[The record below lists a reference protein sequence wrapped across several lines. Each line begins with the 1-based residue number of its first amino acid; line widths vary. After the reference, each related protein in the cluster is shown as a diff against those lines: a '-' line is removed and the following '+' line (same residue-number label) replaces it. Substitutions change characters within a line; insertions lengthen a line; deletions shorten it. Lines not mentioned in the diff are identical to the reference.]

1 MSESVH
7 ERYMRR
13 ALELAA
19 RARGRTS
26 PNPMV
31 GAVLV
36 RDGEVVGEGYH
47 ERAGTPHAE
56 IHALR
61 MAGEKARGAT
71 LYVNLEPCAHYGRT
85 PPCVDALVAAGV
97 AEVHLAMLDPNP
109 LVNGKGR
116 ARLEAAGIRT
126 VVGECAE
133 EAAELNEAF
142 ITWVTRGRPFVIAKY
157 AASLDGKIA
166 TRTGDSRWITGE
178 AARLRAHEWRDAVD
192 AVAVGAHTVLM
203 DDPLLTTRL
212 PGREVRHPLRVVID
226 GHGRV
231 PVSARCFDPA
241 LPGRTVVA
249 ATAAFP
255 PEKRVALA
263 ERGVEVLLLPTDAGG
278 QVDLEALL
286 AELGRREVTS
296 LLVEGGGTLLGSFFR
311 ARLVDRVLAF
321 LAPIVIGGR
330 EAPGPVGGEGVAR
343 LAEAPR
349 LERVRI
355 ERVGEDI
362 LVSGYPRWPV
372 PAGMEEG

>member
-1 MSESVH
+1 
-7 ERYMRR
+7 
-13 ALELAA
+13 
-19 RARGRTS
+19 
-26 PNPMV
+26 MV

-47 ERAGTPHAE
+47 QRAGTPHAE
-56 IHALR
+56 VHALR
-61 MAGEKARGAT
+61 AAGERARGAT

-85 PPCVDALVAAGV
+85 PPCVEALIAAGV
-97 AEVHLAMLDPNP
+97 AEVHIAMLDPNP

-142 ITWVTRGRPFVIAKY
+142 VTWVTRGRPFVIAKY

-178 AARLRAHEWRDAVD
+178 QARLRVHEWRDAVD
-192 AVAVGAHTVLM
+192 AVAVGANTVLL

-212 PGREVRHPLRVVID
+212 PDREVRHPLRIVVD
-226 GHGRV
+226 SRGRV
-231 PVSARCFDPA
+231 PLSARCFDPA

-255 PEKRVALA
+255 AEKRAALA
-263 ERGVEVLLLPTDAGG
+263 ERGIEVLILPADGEG
-278 QVDLEALL
+278 LVDLGALL

-296 LLVEGGGTLLGSFFR
+296 LLVEGGGTLLGAFFR

-330 EAPGPVGGEGVAR
+330 DAPGPVEGEGVER
-343 LAEAPR
+343 LSEAPR
-349 LERVRI
+349 LERVRV
-355 ERVGEDI
+355 ERLGEDI
-362 LVSGYPRWPV
+362 LLSGYPRWPQPV
-372 PAGMEEG
+372 EEPSG

>member
-1 MSESVH
+1 
-7 ERYMRR
+7 
-13 ALELAA
+13 
-19 RARGRTS
+19 
-26 PNPMV
+26 MV

-47 ERAGTPHAE
+47 QRAGTPHAE
-56 IHALR
+56 VHALR
-61 MAGEKARGAT
+61 AAGERARGAT

-85 PPCVDALVAAGV
+85 PPCVEALIAAGV
-97 AEVHLAMLDPNP
+97 AEVHIAMLDPNP

-126 VVGECAE
+126 VLGECAE

-142 ITWVTRGRPFVIAKY
+142 VTWVMRGRPFVIAKY

-178 AARLRAHEWRDAVD
+178 QARLRVHEWRDAVD
-192 AVAVGAHTVLM
+192 AVAVGANTVLL

-212 PGREVRHPLRVVID
+212 PDREVRHPLRIVVD
-226 GHGRV
+226 SRGRV
-231 PVSARCFDPA
+231 PLSARCFDPA

-255 PEKRVALA
+255 AEKRAALA
-263 ERGVEVLLLPTDAGG
+263 ERGIEVLILPADGEG
-278 QVDLEALL
+278 LVHLGALL

-296 LLVEGGGTLLGSFFR
+296 LLVEGGGTLLGAFFR

-330 EAPGPVGGEGVAR
+330 DAPGPVEGEGVER
-343 LAEAPR
+343 LSEAPR
-349 LERVRI
+349 LERVRV
-355 ERVGEDI
+355 ERLGEDI
-362 LVSGYPRWPV
+362 LLSGYPRWPQ
-372 PAGMEEG
+372 PAEEPSG